1 LDKLLSHRKHGDG
14 GHCLPAETTSGPV
27 QLYVLKL
34 HSEASQVV
42 VLLNDGARHRSAAV
56 I

>member
-27 QLYVLKL
+27 Y
-34 HSEASQVV
+34 
-42 VLLNDGARHRSAAV
+42 D